1 MKIPPQSSDDFL
13 VLGSYSV
20 LDAERLL
27 RAFDKAN
34 VQYEVELDDGSTKI
48 DPISSAL
55 GGKFGQAAQAT
66 IRVAQSSKDVAE
78 KVHADV
84 FGDCLPNYEATFFKR
99 DQTD

>member
-1 MKIPPQSSDDFL
+1 MEIPPQSSDEFL
-13 VLGSYSV
+13 VLGSYSI

-27 RAFDKAN
+27 RAFEQAN
-34 VQYEVELDDGSTKI
+34 VKYEVELDDGSTRI

-66 IRVAQSSKDVAE
+66 IRVALSSKEVAE

-84 FGDCLPNYEATFFKR
+84 FGDCLPNLEATFFKKRR
-99 DQTD
+99 DN